1 LETRRFRKSA
11 LIKAILALGIFGAGC
26 SHRRATPEL
35 PAGLE
40 REHREPDIVPL
51 RHTVLAGQ
59 TLYRIAQMYGVT
71 PNGLA
76 AANGISDPTQVAVG
90 QELLIP
96 IADRPD
102 LPGSDSERARV
113 DPTQGGTPTGRGP
126 TRDPNHRGE
135 LQWPLRGILYARFGK
150 KGKDLHDGIDLAA
163 PVGTPVKA
171 AQAGAIIYAGDQKG
185 YGLIA
190 IIAHENGL
198 VTLYAHNHTLRVKT
212 GQKVQSGQ
220 VIATVG
226 ESGRTT
232 GPHLHFEVRKDGVP
246 VDPLEHL
253 GPVPQ

>member
-1 LETRRFRKSA
+1 METRRFRKSA
-11 LIKAILALGIFGAGC
+11 LIQATFAVGVFGVGC
-26 SHRRATPEL
+26 AHRRGPPEL

-40 REHREPDIVPL
+40 REHREPDIVPV
-51 RHTVLAGQ
+51 RHTVLPGQ
-59 TLYRIAQMYGVT
+59 TLYRIAQIYGVT
-71 PNGLA
+71 PDALA
-76 AANGISDPTQVAVG
+76 AANGISDPTQLAVG

-96 IADRPD
+96 TAEPPEVLGNDPQ
-102 LPGSDSERARV
+102 RARV
-113 DPTQGGTPTGRGP
+113 DRAGTGAPTGRGP

-171 AQAGAIIYAGDQKG
+171 AQSGTIIYAGDQKG

-190 IIAHENGL
+190 IISHENGL
-198 VTLYAHNHTLRVKT
+198 VTLYAHNHDLRVKT

>member
-1 LETRRFRKSA
+1 METRRFRKSA
-11 LIKAILALGIFGAGC
+11 LIQAIFAVAVFAAGC
-26 SHRRATPEL
+26 AHRRGTPEL

-40 REHREPDIVPL
+40 REHREPDIVPA

-59 TLYRIAQMYGVT
+59 TLYRIAQIYGVT
-71 PNGLA
+71 PEALA
-76 AANGISDPTQVAVG
+76 AANGISDPTQLAVG

-96 IADRPD
+96 TADDVQP
-102 LPGSDSERARV
+102 ARV
-113 DPTQGGTPTGRGP
+113 DRAGAGAPTGRGA

-171 AQAGAIIYAGDQKG
+171 AQAGTIVYAGDQKG

-190 IIAHENGL
+190 IISHENGL
-198 VTLYAHNHTLRVKT
+198 VTLYAHNHDLRVKT